1 MQLVW
6 AGFAAFFVVSLVV
19 GVRLLALASR
29 TGRAPELLVGLAVLG
44 IGPVGFGLQAVASL
58 PQAADFAEV
67 LAATSAA
74 AVALGIWAKLI
85 FNWLVYRR
93 GSRVALAVTLLTSLA
108 VAAHLLAQPLRG
120 SFLDASRDIALGSVR
135 GAMQALALAWGA
147 GEAFA
152 YWGSLRRR
160 ARLGL
165 ADPVLV
171 NRFLMWAISASAA
184 GLGTVIG
191 VGASLATGE
200 AMLALPAV
208 LASSSAFG
216 LVAAVGMW
224 LAFAPPR
231 AYVAWIAGARAR
243 A

>member
-6 AGFAAFFVVSLVV
+6 AGFAAFFVVSLGV
-19 GVRLLALASR
+19 GVRLLALARR
-29 TGRAPELLVGLAVLG
+29 TRRAPELLVGLAVLG

-58 PQAADFAEV
+58 PELADFAEA

-74 AVALGIWAKLI
+74 ALALG
-85 FNWLVYRR
+85 
-93 GSRVALAVTLLTSLA
+93 
-108 VAAHLLAQPLRG
+108 
-120 SFLDASRDIALGSVR
+120 
-135 GAMQALALAWGA
+135 WGA

-171 NRFLMWAISASAA
+171 NRFLMWAVSASAA
-184 GLGTVIG
+184 ALGTVIG

-216 LVAAVGMW
+216 FVAALGMW